1 MHYIKII
8 IFRKYDVLYFTLDC
22 SQSEKCF
29 SQSILS
35 DIGKK
40 NIVTLIIFLTCEN
53 FLCAFN
59 IGNRILRMFWRLCR
73 RKKTLEWNQ
82 RRGRQLHSY
91 SLSKKKWVML
101 NIYQPCLIIRVF
113 DRSIFVILSIDE
125 IHLRYLLNK
134 IHKFQ
139 ITLISYF

>member
-8 IFRKYDVLYFTLDC
+8 IFRKYDVLYFTFDC

-35 DIGKK
+35 DICKK
-40 NIVTLIIFLTCEN
+40 ILWHWLFFLTCEN

-134 IHKFQ
+134 D
-139 ITLISYF
+139 S